1 MLPCLRDC
9 AVPAVIAALF
19 TAGATAPATAQ
30 TPKPVEV
37 FVSLNAGLT
46 QPATTTLSRS
56 TVMVDPPDRNEVTTE
71 MTAGS
76 GPSFD
81 VGGGLLLRRQFFV
94 GVAGS
99 RFSDA
104 QPATVA
110 ISASHPQF
118 HPTLTASGETE
129 DLERSES
136 RVDLQFGYVVPN
148 TGKFQVLLFGGP
160 SRFSVSQE
168 MVADFQLSEVFDP
181 GTRTFRLVGPSDF
194 EITKE
199 KASGWGY
206 HLGVDAGYMFTPKVG
221 VGALVKYSRATLDL
235 GDPIESTIEDRTVT
249 KEFDAGGLQVA
260 GGIRF
265 RF

>member
-1 MLPCLRDC
+1 
-9 AVPAVIAALF
+9 
-19 TAGATAPATAQ
+19 
-30 TPKPVEV
+30 
-37 FVSLNAGLT
+37 
-46 QPATTTLSRS
+46 
-56 TVMVDPPDRNEVTTE
+56 MVDPPDRDEITTE

-81 VGGGLLLRRQFFV
+81 VGGGLLFRRQFFV

-118 HPTLTASGETE
+118 HPPLTASGETE
-129 DLERSES
+129 DLERSGS

-148 TGKFQVLLFGGP
+148 TGKFQVLL
-160 SRFSVSQE
+160 
-168 MVADFQLSEVFDP
+168 
-181 GTRTFRLVGPSDF
+181 
-194 EITKE
+194 
-199 KASGWGY
+199 
-206 HLGVDAGYMFTPKVG
+206 
-221 VGALVKYSRATLDL
+221 
-235 GDPIESTIEDRTVT
+235 IESTVEERTVT
-249 KEFDAGGLQVA
+249 NEFDAGGLQVA